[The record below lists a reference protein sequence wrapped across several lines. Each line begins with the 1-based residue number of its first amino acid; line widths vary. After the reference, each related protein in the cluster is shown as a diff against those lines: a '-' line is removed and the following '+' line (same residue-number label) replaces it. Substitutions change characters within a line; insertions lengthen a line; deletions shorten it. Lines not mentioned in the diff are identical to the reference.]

1 MKHDH
6 SPFAGRTGSVSAAY
20 GAQDIV
26 ADRIRR
32 FVPMVK
38 KAAWH
43 IHGTGREG
51 LEIEDLVQ
59 AGYIALTECARNHT
73 GPTEDG
79 FAAYAKIRVRGA
91 MFDLV
96 RRQLPSSRAAIRR
109 RREIDAARTLLRQ
122 QLGREP
128 GDAELAAHLD
138 ISPADLAA
146 ADAMQVHLAPLDEAY
161 DDHSAAFATD
171 LPDPFAVLCELEDA
185 TRLTRAMHE
194 LPERL
199 QLVLQL
205 YFVEELNLTEIAEV
219 LEVSVPRVHQ
229 LKTQALVKLRDLMQE
244 GGG

>member
-1 MKHDH
+1 MKHD
-6 SPFAGRTGSVSAAY
+6 PKQFAAAAY
-20 GAQDIV
+20 GGQDVV
-26 ADRIRR
+26 ADRVRR
-32 FVPMVK
+32 FVPMVR

-43 IHGTGREG
+43 IHGSGREG

-59 AGYIALTECARNHT
+59 AGFIALTECARNHA
-73 GPTEDG
+73 GPSEDG

-96 RRQLPSSRAAIRR
+96 RKQLPDSRNAIRR
-109 RREIDAARTLLRQ
+109 RRQADAARDALRQ

-128 GDAELAAHLD
+128 SPAELATAMGVTPAELAASSTCQIQL
-138 ISPADLAA
+138 SS
-146 ADAMQVHLAPLDEAY
+146 LDEAY
-161 DDHSAAFATD
+161 DDNSAHFATD
-171 LPDPFAVLCELEDA
+171 LPDPFEVLSQLEDGS
-185 TRLTRAMHE
+185 RLGEAMVQ

-205 YFVEELNLTEIAEV
+205 YFVEELNLTEIAGV

-244 GGG
+244 DG

>member
-6 SPFAGRTGSVSAAY
+6 SAFAASSAVSAAY
-20 GAQDIV
+20 AAQDIV
-26 ADRIRR
+26 ADRVRR

-43 IHGTGREG
+43 IHGSGRDG

-59 AGYIALTECARNHT
+59 AGFIALTEAARNHN
-73 GPTEDG
+73 GPGEDG

-96 RRQLPSSRAAIRR
+96 RKQLPESRATIRR
-109 RREIDAARTLLRQ
+109 RRAAEAARNALRQ
-122 QLGREP
+122 ELGREP
-128 GDAELAAHLD
+128 SDGELAARLEVTPAELAA
-138 ISPADLAA
+138 ITAA
-146 ADAMQVHLAPLDEAY
+146 QVHLTALDEAY
-161 DDHSAAFATD
+161 DERSAHFASD
-171 LPDPFAVLCELEDA
+171 LPDPFEVLSQLEDNS
-185 TRLTRAMHE
+185 RLGEAMVR

-205 YFVEELNLTEIAEV
+205 YFVEELNLTEIADV
-219 LEVSVPRVHQ
+219 LDVSVPRVHQ

-244 GGG
+244 AC

>member
-6 SPFAGRTGSVSAAY
+6 TGFAAAAAY

-26 ADRIRR
+26 ADRVRR
-32 FVPMVK
+32 FVPMVR

-43 IHGTGREG
+43 IHGSGREG

-59 AGYIALTECARNHT
+59 AGFIALTECARNHE
-73 GPTEDG
+73 GPGEDG

-96 RRQLPSSRAAIRR
+96 RKQLPDSRGAVRR
-109 RREIDAARTLLRQ
+109 RREIEAALEALRQ

-128 GDAELAAHLD
+128 GDAELAAKLGIAQSELAQANTTQIQLASLD
-138 ISPADLAA
+138 D
-146 ADAMQVHLAPLDEAY
+146 AY
-161 DDHSAAFATD
+161 DDSSLHFATD
-171 LPDPFAVLCELEDA
+171 LPDPFEVLSQLQDSD
-185 TRLTRAMHE
+185 RLGTAMVE

-229 LKTQALVKLRDLMQE
+229 LKAQALVKLRDLLE
-244 GGG
+244 VG

>member
-6 SPFAGRTGSVSAAY
+6 SPFHAAAAAY
-20 GAQDIV
+20 GAHDIV
-26 ADRIRR
+26 ADRVRR
-32 FVPMVK
+32 FVPMVR

-43 IHGTGREG
+43 IHGSGREG

-59 AGYIALTECARNHT
+59 AGFIALTEAARNHE
-73 GPTEDG
+73 GPGEDG

-96 RRQLPSSRAAIRR
+96 RKQLPDSRGVIRR
-109 RREIDAARTLLRQ
+109 RRQIEGARDSFRQ
-122 QLGREP
+122 RFGREP
-128 GDAELAAHLD
+128 GDGELAAQLG
-138 ISPADLAA
+138 IPVTELAQHNTA
-146 ADAMQVHLAPLDEAY
+146 QIQLASLDEAY
-161 DDHSAAFATD
+161 DESSLHFATD
-171 LPDPFAVLCELEDA
+171 LPDPFEVLSQLQDNS
-185 TRLTRAMHE
+185 RLGAAMVE

-229 LKTQALVKLRDLMQE
+229 LKAQALVKLRDLMQ
-244 GGG
+244 GG

>member
-6 SPFAGRTGSVSAAY
+6 SAFSSRAGAAAAY
-20 GAQDIV
+20 GAHDVV
-26 ADRIRR
+26 ADRVRR

-43 IHGTGREG
+43 IHGSGREG

-59 AGYIALTECARNHT
+59 AGFIALTECARNHA
-73 GPTEDG
+73 GPGEDG

-96 RRQLPSSRAAIRR
+96 RKQLPDSRNAIRR
-109 RREIDAARTLLRQ
+109 RRQAEAARDTLRQ
-122 QLGREP
+122 QLGRDP
-128 GDAELAAHLD
+128 SDAELAAKLD
-138 ISPADLAA
+138 ITQAELAA
-146 ADAMQVHLAPLDEAY
+146 STLTQIHLAPLDEAY
-161 DDHSAAFATD
+161 DDHSAHFATD
-171 LPDPFAVLCELEDA
+171 LPDPFEVLSQMEDSI
-185 TRLTRAMHE
+185 RLGEAMVR

-205 YFVEELNLTEIAEV
+205 YFVEELNLTEIAQV

-229 LKTQALVKLRDLMQE
+229 LKTQALVKLRDLMQDGE
-244 GGG
+244 

>member
-1 MKHDH
+1 MKLDQT
-6 SPFAGRTGSVSAAY
+6 PFTAAAAAY
-20 GAQDIV
+20 GKQDIV
-26 ADRIRR
+26 ADRVRR
-32 FVPMVK
+32 FVPMVR

-43 IHGTGREG
+43 IHGSGREG

-59 AGYIALTECARNHT
+59 AGFIALTECARNHE
-73 GPTEDG
+73 GPGEDG

-96 RRQLPSSRAAIRR
+96 RKQLPDSRGSITRRRQL
-109 RREIDAARTLLRQ
+109 DAARESLRQ

-128 GDAELAAHLD
+128 GDAELAAKLG
-138 ISPADLAA
+138 IPLADLGQHNTA
-146 ADAMQVHLAPLDEAY
+146 QIHLAPLDDAY
-161 DDHSAAFATD
+161 DGSSMHFATN
-171 LPDPFAVLCELEDA
+171 LPDPFEVLSQLQDGD
-185 TRLTRAMHE
+185 RLGAAMVE

-229 LKTQALVKLRDLMQE
+229 LKAQALVKLRDLME
-244 GGG
+244 RE

>member
-6 SPFAGRTGSVSAAY
+6 SAFSAAAGAAAAY
-20 GAQDIV
+20 GAQDVV
-26 ADRIRR
+26 ADRVRR

-43 IHGTGREG
+43 IHGSGREG

-59 AGYIALTECARNHT
+59 AGFIALTECARNHT
-73 GPTEDG
+73 GPGEDG

-96 RRQLPSSRAAIRR
+96 RKQLPDSRNAIRR
-109 RREIDAARTLLRQ
+109 RRQAEAARDALRQ

-128 GDAELAAHLD
+128 SDAELAAKLD
-138 ISPADLAA
+138 ITPAELAA
-146 ADAMQVHLAPLDEAY
+146 ATLTQIHLAPLDEAY
-161 DDHSAAFATD
+161 DDHSAHFATE
-171 LPDPFAVLCELEDA
+171 LPDPFEVLSQMEDSS
-185 TRLTRAMHE
+185 RLGEAMVR

-205 YFVEELNLTEIAEV
+205 YFVEELNLTEIAQV

-244 GGG
+244 DD